1 MMRTRVRDWLL
12 RLCFALIRWL
22 QDEPAQT
29 LQPGDVVWCRMPLA
43 QGQLE
48 NIPAAHQIRP
58 YVVCQEDEQ
67 GIQAYACSSHPFPR
81 VNERKVCRISGSKY
95 GVGRDTYVD
104 TSRMWKIP
112 GANLYQY
119 YFRIDP
125 ADLERISRCRAAKA
139 QTQTIGVGCVVR
151 RQDEVYYIYAVHNGH
166 FQAFAMHRSQT
177 GKGLMVSCHSVLYAL
192 ELSRTFSLDL
202 PLQLLQQFSLSEI
215 SRIARAWR
223 KHQRQEQDRIDPKDC
238 RFDHPVGQM
247 FSLSGTLYFVYLYS
261 LRQRIYGIRLD
272 EEGCTDYRLHREKH
286 LDCLKPEK
294 ICTFE
299 DLQDAVAIMQEDK
312 VLSEEMACA
321 LLRRRRDG
329 C

>member
-95 GVGRDTYVD
+95 GIGRDTYVD

-112 GANLYQY
+112 GANL
-119 YFRIDP
+119 
-125 ADLERISRCRAAKA
+125 
-139 QTQTIGVGCVVR
+139 
-151 RQDEVYYIYAVHNGH
+151 
-166 FQAFAMHRSQT
+166 
-177 GKGLMVSCHSVLYAL
+177 
-192 ELSRTFSLDL
+192 
-202 PLQLLQQFSLSEI
+202 
-215 SRIARAWR
+215 
-223 KHQRQEQDRIDPKDC
+223 DRPC
-238 RFDHPVGQM
+238 G
-247 FSLSGTLYFVYLYS
+247 S
-261 LRQRIYGIRLD
+261 
-272 EEGCTDYRLHREKH
+272 
-286 LDCLKPEK
+286 
-294 ICTFE
+294 
-299 DLQDAVAIMQEDK
+299 
-312 VLSEEMACA
+312 
-321 LLRRRRDG
+321 
-329 C
+329 